1 MDYINTH
8 SINLRALFR
17 EFKTKEELK
26 LGQKNKRILEEV
38 TAADFL
44 TILHCL
50 DFGWTEEEYMD
61 IIELV
66 ATPGRVIQS
75 KKRRSVK
82 AYLKKKK
89 KKKGTKRGEYRV
101 TLKHLKRFETSTT
114 DRLIVMATVICF
126 MLYPT
131 ISKKVFSSMSCFYG
145 LMDGDYDWYLNA
157 DLEIAC
163 TSPSHIW
170 FVVTIIL
177 PVIIVFI
184 IGYPAVC
191 VYNIWRVKKRH
202 KRLTERTSFRYAVF
216 LSGYDRVHWYWESVT
231 CMRKVLITMIAVFLG
246 SFGPEK
252 QFFFASLLLISSMVI
267 QLHIRPF
274 ENKELNVF
282 ETSGLG
288 ILWFSLYFGIF
299 FYWMLLSPDALGHL
313 GTLIAMINA
322 GFLFWGLGS
331 WFREKVS
338 RTQSSEDS
346 NSKNLCRR
354 ICLKDTKNPFA
365 LMLLAIP
372 LAFYVLYITA
382 KGAVNDAYRGMKKLI
397 RVSDGVGHVTRSL
410 VLNPTHLQRNQIH
423 EMRLAIGMHINE
435 MKQLALAK
443 EKEIYRARLKM
454 LNDTR
459 VRTKE
464 EEAMILKNMSGKNK
478 LDIVAKTGNFVKKV
492 GIIRAKRKK
501 RKMREE
507 RNRRL
512 RELGLDPPT
521 DGDDSMFDFL
531 NGSLLSNVME
541 IAGGDD
547 EFVDVDPTHDEELM
561 ELFNYGNDSGESEDE
576 VAIADDLMK
585 MFGAPD
591 MQLEI
596 DNMNGGIKFVDSEEE
611 EEADFFAELEKD
623 LLFLSED
630 EGAAA
635 REKALE
641 EYNSRKLADA
651 EAKEKELKEQI
662 ESMKD
667 GIQSMIVQAED
678 SKRSRKERFKARR
691 NRRKLGVR
699 RSEGTDLDDFMS
711 GKTALHTEKAVRDGS
726 RRYLSLAEER
736 KERRESLNTQSRQEH
751 RKKMKHG
758 SATATSLDSFDNK
771 SEGSNMRETSK
782 GGEQSKERLSK
793 NEKFMKRKAK
803 RQSRK
808 TINTNGSEHA
818 IQSLDSFLDED
829 GGEAGGKKD
838 RNEQFLKRK
847 AKRQS
852 RKTIDTNG
860 SEHAVQCLDSFLDE
874 DGGEAEGKKDR
885 NEQFLKRKAKRQS
898 RKTIDTE
905 ASKQAVQCL
914 DSFLDENGDVE
925 AGKVEAGVVE
935 GVGDEA
941 LGTAAEQS
949 PKVVEGVGDEDLGAA
964 AEQSPKLSRKEK
976 RKSRKKSRARR
987 VQKTKAEAAA
997 MPVPPPP
1004 KLPSFCP
1011 KCGTATGGG
1020 KFCPS
1025 CGASLQNSKAKPPRK
1040 KSGKRKNREKS
1051 SHSKSGRAQ
1060 NV

>member
-1 MDYINTH
+1 
-8 SINLRALFR
+8 
-17 EFKTKEELK
+17 
-26 LGQKNKRILEEV
+26 
-38 TAADFL
+38 
-44 TILHCL
+44 
-50 DFGWTEEEYMD
+50 
-61 IIELV
+61 
-66 ATPGRVIQS
+66 
-75 KKRRSVK
+75 
-82 AYLKKKK
+82 
-89 KKKGTKRGEYRV
+89 
-101 TLKHLKRFETSTT
+101 
-114 DRLIVMATVICF
+114 
-126 MLYPT
+126 
-131 ISKKVFSSMSCFYG
+131 
-145 LMDGDYDWYLNA
+145 
-157 DLEIAC
+157 
-163 TSPSHIW
+163 
-170 FVVTIIL
+170 
-177 PVIIVFI
+177 
-184 IGYPAVC
+184 
-191 VYNIWRVKKRH
+191 
-202 KRLTERTSFRYAVF
+202 
-216 LSGYDRVHWYWESVT
+216 
-231 CMRKVLITMIAVFLG
+231 
-246 SFGPEK
+246 
-252 QFFFASLLLISSMVI
+252 
-267 QLHIRPF
+267 
-274 ENKELNVF
+274 
-282 ETSGLG
+282 
-288 ILWFSLYFGIF
+288 
-299 FYWMLLSPDALGHL
+299 
-313 GTLIAMINA
+313 
-322 GFLFWGLGS
+322 
-331 WFREKVS
+331 
-338 RTQSSEDS
+338 
-346 NSKNLCRR
+346 
-354 ICLKDTKNPFA
+354 
-365 LMLLAIP
+365 
-372 LAFYVLYITA
+372 
-382 KGAVNDAYRGMKKLI
+382 
-397 RVSDGVGHVTRSL
+397 
-410 VLNPTHLQRNQIH
+410 
-423 EMRLAIGMHINE
+423 
-435 MKQLALAK
+435 
-443 EKEIYRARLKM
+443 
-454 LNDTR
+454 
-459 VRTKE
+459 
-464 EEAMILKNMSGKNK
+464 
-478 LDIVAKTGNFVKKV
+478 
-492 GIIRAKRKK
+492 
-501 RKMREE
+501 
-507 RNRRL
+507 
-512 RELGLDPPT
+512 
-521 DGDDSMFDFL
+521 
-531 NGSLLSNVME
+531 
-541 IAGGDD
+541 
-547 EFVDVDPTHDEELM
+547 
-561 ELFNYGNDSGESEDE
+561 
-576 VAIADDLMK
+576 
-585 MFGAPD
+585 
-591 MQLEI
+591 
-596 DNMNGGIKFVDSEEE
+596 
-611 EEADFFAELEKD
+611 
-623 LLFLSED
+623 
-630 EGAAA
+630 
-635 REKALE
+635 
-641 EYNSRKLADA
+641 
-651 EAKEKELKEQI
+651 
-662 ESMKD
+662 
-667 GIQSMIVQAED
+667 MIVQAED

-852 RKTIDTNG
+852 RKTIDT
-860 SEHAVQCLDSFLDE
+860 
-874 DGGEAEGKKDR
+874 
-885 NEQFLKRKAKRQS
+885 
-898 RKTIDTE
+898 E